1 MFIIVWKYVVSPEHA
16 REFVQTYGAG
26 GPWERLFRSAPGYS
40 GTELIVCD
48 DEDCFLTIDRWRTKS
63 AFEEFMRS
71 SRLAYDQLDEKLDA
85 LTTSEVLIGR
95 GMVNVGGDS
104 S

>member
-16 REFVQTYGAG
+16 GEFVQTYGPRG
-26 GPWERLFRSAPGYS
+26 QWERLFRSAPGYS

-63 AFEEFMRS
+63 AFEEFMCS
-71 SRLAYDQLDEKLDA
+71 SRLAYDQLDERLEA

-95 GMVNVGGDS
+95 GMVHVGGES